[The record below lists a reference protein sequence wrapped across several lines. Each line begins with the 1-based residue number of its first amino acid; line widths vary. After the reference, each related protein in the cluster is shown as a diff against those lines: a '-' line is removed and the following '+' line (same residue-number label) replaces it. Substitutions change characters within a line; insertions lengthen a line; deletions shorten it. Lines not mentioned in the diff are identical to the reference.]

1 MLNKKPLQPLY
12 GIAQP
17 VSLHIHVGNF
27 QQGRP
32 APIYRCVGAQ
42 VLLVNR
48 DGIVRLFHFT
58 QDIAVKISRARGE
71 NRVRDPPGQLHK
83 IRRPAQRLIETFLGK
98 IHRGE
103 QVILLPKPLRGQ
115 AFVRKVFEQQPR
127 RTKLLQLKVPIGQ
140 KQATVDDKFR
150 CRRGIGGFLKRPIR
164 RLQRGDQLLQF
175 IKLIVGLRLTK
186 RSLQCPGGLRIIL
199 DQQPVRLSRL
209 GELAKRK
216 LGLAD
221 PE

>member
-1 MLNKKPLQPLY
+1 MPDRLAQQVGRLRLPGFRQRVELAQPKLAQCHVRQAGRGIVGVLNKKPLQPLY
-12 GIAQP
+12 GVAQP
-17 VSLHIHVGNF
+17 VSLHVHVGNF

-32 APIYRCVGAQ
+32 APIYRCVGGQ

-127 RTKLLQLKVPIGQ
+127 RTKLLQLKVRIGQ
-140 KQATVDDKFR
+140 KQATVDD
-150 CRRGIGGFLKRPIR
+150 
-164 RLQRGDQLLQF
+164 
-175 IKLIVGLRLTK
+175 
-186 RSLQCPGGLRIIL
+186 
-199 DQQPVRLSRL
+199 
-209 GELAKRK
+209 
-216 LGLAD
+216 
-221 PE
+221 